1 MIGRLSNPKNAVHRL
16 KSLARLEVALTVLVL
31 ALATFAYHLYQ
42 QAQNAEDSRA
52 AQDRKISTLKDDLI
66 FFQSDNNKEKLRE
79 ELRELRSTPAPP
91 SLPSEQ
97 VALSLG
103 STITE
108 YAQNQKLPL
117 TGYDRMVFVTTL
129 GEAEFS
135 AVKFTVTAVGNE
147 ERLTGMLQLLSD
159 HPTALVQ
166 TLEFIRP
173 LVEGEEARDGDW
185 RMKLDVDV
193 IYR

>member
-1 MIGRLSNPKNAVHRL
+1 
-16 KSLARLEVALTVLVL
+16 VLVL
-31 ALATFAYHLYQ
+31 GLAGYAYNLYQ
-42 QAQNAEDSRA
+42 QARDAESSQA
-52 AQDRKISTLKDDLI
+52 AQDRKLSTLRDDLV
-66 FFQSDNNKEKLRE
+66 FFESDNDEEKLRE
-79 ELRELRSTPAPP
+79 ELKALTSTPAPP

-103 STITE
+103 GAITE
-108 YAQNQKLPL
+108 YAQDQKLPL
-117 TGYDRMVFVTTL
+117 TGYDRMVFLTTL
-129 GEAEFS
+129 GDAEYP
-135 AVKFTVTAVGNE
+135 AVKYTVTAVGGE
-147 ERLTGMLQLLSD
+147 EKLTGMLQLLSG

-173 LVEGEEARDGDW
+173 PDDGEEASGGHW